1 MRRAG
6 GFPEETDTDAQSVK
20 MYAVAEV
27 VSAVR
32 EEKLVLREE
41 GP

>member
-1 MRRAG
+1 MRRVG
-6 GFPEETDTDAQSVK
+6 GLPEETDTDAQPVK
-20 MYAVAEV
+20 IYVVAEV

>member
-6 GFPEETDTDAQSVK
+6 GFPEEKDTDAQPVK
-20 MYAVAEV
+20 MYAITEV

-41 GP
+41 RP

>member
-1 MRRAG
+1 MRSAEG
-6 GFPEETDTDAQSVK
+6 LPEQTDTDAQPVK
-20 MYAVAEV
+20 MYAIAQV